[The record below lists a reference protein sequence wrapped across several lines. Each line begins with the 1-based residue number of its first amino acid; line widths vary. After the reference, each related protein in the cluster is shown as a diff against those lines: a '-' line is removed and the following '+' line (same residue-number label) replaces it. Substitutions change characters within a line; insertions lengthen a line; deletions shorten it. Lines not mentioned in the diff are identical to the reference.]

1 MSPLINPSSSILQ
14 NHSFQFSKIAQL
26 DGGDSLSHISQSDH
40 SDNDSISSESSEVDT
55 DEEIDPQTTP
65 ITLTPPPQHKKNRK
79 IRKASSLPL
88 VSVMNVRSLYN
99 KPENFK
105 TLVKELGL
113 EASIISETWEREEM
127 SLQALLGQ
135 NFKIHSYK
143 REKSKAKKQP
153 GGGCAIVYN
162 ENRFKGTKLDIFV
175 PKGVEACWLMLKPN
189 THEYSIQNIA
199 MAAIYV
205 SPNSKF
211 KTATINHVIDTI
223 HLIRAQYDNRV
234 NFIIGGDLNQLK
246 IDRILDAYGPLRQ
259 LISFGTRKSAIL
271 EKIITDLHTLYQPPR
286 CLAPLQVDDDKPGT
300 DSDHNI
306 AILAPILSANNEK
319 HKKRSV
325 KYRPLQQSGITKFT
339 QFISNHTWQEV
350 LGEENIDKKVA
361 NFHFLLRA
369 KLDEYFPEK
378 TMMVSY
384 LDKKWMTP
392 QLKNLNRKLKREFFK
407 NRKSQKWKTLKGRFK
422 KLKKRTIQ
430 AFYSN
435 FVNELKE
442 SNPSKWYS
450 MAKKL
455 GTDQTNMDPRLKVES
470 MKDLD
475 DKEAAE
481 EVAKH
486 FSSIS
491 QEYSPLNTIN
501 LPAYLPAPE
510 VLSVNE
516 TQIATR
522 IQRLKCRKST
532 QPCDF
537 PSKLRKLYPCELAI
551 PVTDIINSCLTQYH
565 YPRPWKHEW
574 VVPAE
579 KVPKPESLKDLRKI
593 SLTSEFS
600 LIFEGVIK
608 DWIMEDITK
617 KIDPSQFGNQK
628 GSSTE
633 HLIVCLMDK
642 LLQLLDNN
650 NNKSAVIAT
659 LIDWSSAFDRQDPTL
674 AIKKFLEM
682 GVRPSLVP
690 VLASYLTDREMQVRY
705 NDSYSSTHSLP
716 GGGPQGSLVGL
727 IEYFVQ
733 SNDNAD
739 SVDQDK
745 RFKFVD
751 DLSILELLK
760 LAGLVS
766 EYNFKQQVASDI
778 GIEELYVDSDNL
790 KTQEHLNKIADWT
803 DKNKMKLNENK
814 TKYMVFSR
822 SETEFSTRLCLNGKT
837 LERIEE
843 AKIVGVWVTTWL
855 DWTKNTAEICKKA
868 YARVTM
874 LTKLKYAGVDAVEL
888 INIYI
893 LYIRSVLEY
902 CCVVWHS
909 TLTEDQRKAIE
920 RVQKTCL
927 KVILGQEYQDYS
939 QALNYCGLIS
949 LEERREQRCL
959 RFALKCLTHPVHNRM
974 FPVNPQI
981 YKEIPTRNQEHFA
994 VNMAKSESYRKSAIR
1009 YIQRKLNDYVEQQKQ
1024 M

>member
-175 PKGVEACWLMLKPN
+175 PKGVEACWLMLKPI
-189 THEYSIQNIA
+189 THEHSIENIA

-223 HLIRAQYDNRV
+223 HLIRAQHDNRV
-234 NFIIGGDLNQLK
+234 NFLIGGDLNQLK
-246 IDRILDAYGPLRQ
+246 IDRILDAYGPLKQ
-259 LISFGTRKSAIL
+259 LITFGTRKSAIL
-271 EKIITDLHTLYQPPR
+271 EKIITDLHTLYQPPQ
-286 CLAPLQVDDDKPGT
+286 CLAPLQVDDDKSGV

-306 AILAPILSANNEK
+306 AILAPIMISDNRKYL
-319 HKKRSV
+319 KRSV
-325 KYRPLQQSGITKFT
+325 KTRPLQQTGIDQFT
-339 QFISNHTWQEV
+339 EFISNYTWQEV
-350 LGEENIDKKVA
+350 LGEANIDQKVT
-361 NFHFLLRA
+361 NFHFLLRS
-369 KLDEYFPEK
+369 KLDEYCPEK
-378 TMMVSY
+378 TMRISC

-392 QLKNLNRKLKREFFK
+392 QLKNLNRKVKREFFK
-407 NRKSQKWKTLKGRFK
+407 NRKSQKWRTLKGRFK
-422 KLKKRTIQ
+422 KLKRKTIQ
-430 AFYSN
+430 TFYSN
-435 FVNELKE
+435 FVDELKE
-442 SNPSKWYS
+442 TNPSKWYC
-450 MAKKL
+450 MAKRL
-455 GTDQTNMDPRLKVES
+455 GTDSTNIDPRLKVEC
-470 MKDLD
+470 MKDLSD
-475 DKEAAE
+475 EEAAE
-481 EVAKH
+481 EVAKY

-491 QEYSPLNTIN
+491 QEYLPLNTAD

-510 VLSVNE
+510 VLQVDE
-516 TQIATR
+516 THIAER
-522 IQRLKCRKST
+522 ILKLKCRRST
-532 QPCDF
+532 QPCDI

-551 PVTDIINSCLTQYH
+551 PVTDIINSCLTQHH

-600 LIFEGVIK
+600 LIFEGVMK

-617 KIDPSQFGNQK
+617 NIDPSQFGNQK
-628 GSSTE
+628 GTSTE

-642 LLQLLDNN
+642 VLQLLDNN

-674 AIKKFLEM
+674 AIQKFLKL

-690 VLASYLTDREMQVRY
+690 ILVSYLTDREMQVRY
-705 NDSYSSTHSLP
+705 NDSYSRTHSLP

-739 SVDQDK
+739 CVDPDK
-745 RFKFVD
+745 RFKYVD
-751 DLSILELLK
+751 DLSILELLL

-778 GIEELYVDSDNL
+778 GIEELFVDPDNI
-790 KTQEHLNKIADWT
+790 KTQDHLNKIADWT
-803 DKNKMKLNENK
+803 DQNKMKLNENK

-822 SETEFSTRLCLNGKT
+822 SDTEVATRLTLNGRT
-837 LERIEE
+837 LDRIEE

-855 DWTKNTAEICKKA
+855 DWTKNTSELCKKA

-874 LTKLKYAGVDAVEL
+874 LTKLKYAGISAIEI
-888 INIYI
+888 INIYT

-902 CCVVWHS
+902 CSVVWHS
-909 TLTEDQRKAIE
+909 TLTEDQNQAIE
-920 RVQKTCL
+920 RLQKTCL
-927 KVILGQEYQDYS
+927 KIILG
-939 QALNYCGLIS
+939 
-949 LEERREQRCL
+949 
-959 RFALKCLTHPVHNRM
+959 
-974 FPVNPQI
+974 
-981 YKEIPTRNQEHFA
+981 
-994 VNMAKSESYRKSAIR
+994 
-1009 YIQRKLNDYVEQQKQ
+1009 
-1024 M
+1024 